1 MNQKKYFDYIEER
14 LTTLATRI
22 KLRGQLNILDL
33 NIHSEDFYCRF
44 LNLLYEYKRLTNLN
58 NSEKQNIEAIDLID
72 TEKKIYIQVSATAS
86 KQKKELMDDKQLV
99 KIANLANNKNIQ
111 FIASILQDK
120 LPEEL
125 NRDEYIILKLS
136 EDDKLFK
143 IENQEIN
150 Q

>member
-1 MNQKKYFDYIEER
+1 
-14 LTTLATRI
+14 
-22 KLRGQLNILDL
+22 
-33 NIHSEDFYCRF
+33 
-44 LNLLYEYKRLTNLN
+44 
-58 NSEKQNIEAIDLID
+58 
-72 TEKKIYIQVSATAS
+72 
-86 KQKKELMDDKQLV
+86 MDDKQLV

>member
-1 MNQKKYFDYIEER
+1 MNQK
-14 LTTLATRI
+14 
-22 KLRGQLNILDL
+22 
-33 NIHSEDFYCRF
+33 
-44 LNLLYEYKRLTNLN
+44 
-58 NSEKQNIEAIDLID
+58 
-72 TEKKIYIQVSATAS
+72 
-86 KQKKELMDDKQLV
+86 
-99 KIANLANNKNIQ
+99 NNKNIQ